1 MSDYRRV
8 TILFLLLSII
18 EGGCGVDSSTE
29 NLDGPSL
36 SSNIARVS
44 EERPMAQN
52 PILEEKSAFDR
63 RSERAE
69 RPFPEQDQIDP
80 SKGRAQESS
89 NEPNNGRSAV
99 AVRNGRLN
107 LSVQNRSLASVL
119 DEISRQSGVT
129 IHDIEKA
136 GSEGVTIQIKE
147 MPIDQ
152 GLQQILSAYD
162 LFFFYQ
168 AAGKEGDTAG
178 NPASSLKGV
187 WFYPKGEGGKIS
199 PIPPEQSA
207 GSAEIK
213 NGLRHPDP
221 AERGRAVELLVAQ
234 KGERALDEVRLALN
248 DREDPVRER
257 ALDAALHSGMI
268 LPQVLLEDLARND
281 PSPIVRLLALGAVAG
296 TSDDSPAGNSNVK
309 TIAQWALNDPDPFV
323 KEQARQILDQLDP
336 PPPPPTAEREQWREG
351 GEIGAGNENADL
363 FIDPA
368 GTGESIGQE
377 PPSIME
383 VP

>member
-1 MSDYRRV
+1 MSDYKGV

-29 NLDGPSL
+29 NLDAPSL
-36 SSNIARVS
+36 SSDIARVS
-44 EERPMAQN
+44 EERPMVQN
-52 PILEEKSAFDR
+52 PILGEKSAADR
-63 RSERAE
+63 RNERAE
-69 RPFPEQDQIDP
+69 RPSPEQDQINP
-80 SKGRAQESS
+80 SKGRAQASS
-89 NEPNNGRSAV
+89 NGVKNERSAV

-136 GSEGVTIQIKE
+136 GSEEVTIQIKE

-168 AAGKEGDTAG
+168 APGKEGDTAG

-268 LPQVLLEDLARND
+268 FPQVFLEDLVRND

-296 TSDDSPAGNSNVK
+296 ASDAPAGNSNVK
-309 TIAQWALNDPDPFV
+309 TIAALALNDPDPFV

-336 PPPPPTAEREQWREG
+336 PPPPPTAEREQWVEG
-351 GEIGAGNENADL
+351 GEIGAGNENADS

-377 PPSIME
+377 PPSITD